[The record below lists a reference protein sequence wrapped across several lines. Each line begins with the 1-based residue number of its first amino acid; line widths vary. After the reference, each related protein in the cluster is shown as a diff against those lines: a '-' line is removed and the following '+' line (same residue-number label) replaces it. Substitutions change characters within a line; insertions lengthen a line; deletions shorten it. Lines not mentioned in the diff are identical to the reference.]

1 MALLPVAALMAVIAA
16 SCASMGRP
24 EGGPKDEL
32 PPVFLTSDPLPGALN
47 VKATKYRLRFDEN
60 IQLKDIQKNVIV
72 SPAQKRQPT
81 ITGNGRIVTVELRDT
96 LRDSTTYTIDF
107 GDAITDLNE
116 GNILDGFAYA
126 FSTGPVIDSLAISG
140 MVFEARTLEPA
151 QGMIVGAYRASE
163 PDSAITT
170 KPLERLTRTNQYGQ
184 FTLRNLAPGSYRLYA
199 LSDAN
204 GDYHWDRSENI
215 AFLGETVTPSTEEIT
230 VTDTV
235 KGSDGNDSTFTHPGT
250 LFLPNDVILTWFNED
265 YKQSYLDKHD
275 RQERNRLSLFFN
287 APMDSMPQLAIVAPS
302 GPLAHLDG
310 KPLREWG
317 ALDASAH
324 GDTLDVWIADSA
336 VIKTDSLFIAARY
349 LKTDTADRIVWAT
362 DTIKMFAR
370 KEKKSDKK
378 SLPDGPAKKGKKK
391 KVKGGDDAMAVADS
405 ATAAAPE
412 QPKIKLSIR
421 GGNTQQLNKPLVLS
435 VEKPVAVFDSL
446 AARLEVKPE
455 GDSVWTAVSGFHLT
469 KPEDAK
475 LLEFRGSPV
484 EWQSGA
490 SYRITVD
497 SASMTSIYGEPLER
511 FSSEFTARKRD
522 EYSSIVLNITGTGQ
536 RAAVAELLSKD
547 DKPVAVAP
555 VVNGRA
561 VFEYLEPSTYY
572 ARLFFDDNGNGR
584 YDTGALLDSV
594 QPEETVYYPKR
605 IPLKKNWDLEQSWN
619 IYETPLDQQKPSDI
633 KKNKPKKKDGEEDSG
648 EEEEEQQYDEFGPPV
663 NGGYTNPVGNSGGAG
678 RGSTGGRGG
687 LGGGRFQ
694 TNTGNTTTQIR
705 R

>member
-32 PPVFLTSDPLPGALN
+32 PPVFLTADPLPGALN

-72 SPAQKRQPT
+72 SPAQKRQPS
-81 ITGNGRIVTVELRDT
+81 ITGNGRIVTVELRDS

-126 FSTGPVIDSLAISG
+126 FSTGPVIDTLAISG
-140 MVFEARTLEPA
+140 MVFEARNLEPA
-151 QGMIVGAYRASE
+151 QGMIVGAYRDSE

-170 KPLERLTRTNQYGQ
+170 KPLERVTRTNQYGQ

-199 LSDAN
+199 LNDAN
-204 GDYHWDRSENI
+204 SDYHWDRSEDI
-215 AFLGETVTPSTEEIT
+215 AFLGEAVTPATEQIT

-250 LFLPNDVILTWFNED
+250 LFLPNDLILTWFNEN
-265 YKQSYLDKHD
+265 YKPSYITKY
-275 RQERNRLSLFFN
+275 ERTDINRLSLLFN
-287 APMDSMPQLAIVAPS
+287 APMDSMPEITIVAQD
-302 GPLAHLDG
+302 GPLA
-310 KPLREWG
+310 PLAGRPLKEWG
-317 ALDASAH
+317 VMDASAH

-349 LKTDTADRIVWAT
+349 LKTDTADRLVWAA
-362 DTIKMFAR
+362 DTLRMFLRKGQKASDSPSGDSPRKGAR
-370 KEKKSDKK
+370 KGNG
-378 SLPDGPAKKGKKK
+378 SLSEAEPD
-391 KVKGGDDAMAVADS
+391 
-405 ATAAAPE
+405 TAAAAVPE
-412 QPKIKLSIR
+412 QPRIKLSIE
-421 GGNTQQLNKPLVLS
+421 GGNTQQLNLPLRLK
-435 VEKPVAVFDSL
+435 VEKPVAKYDSL

-455 GDSVWTAVSGFHLT
+455 GDSVWTTVPGFHLS
-469 KPEDAK
+469 KPADIG

-490 SYRITVD
+490 SYRLAVD
-497 SASMTSIYGEPLER
+497 SAAMTSIYGEPLAA
-511 FSSEFTARKRD
+511 FSGEFAARKRD
-522 EYSSIVLNITGTGQ
+522 EYSSIILNISGTGS
-536 RAAVAELLSKD
+536 RPAVAELLNKD
-547 DKPVAVAP
+547 DKPVAAAP

-561 VFEYLEPSTYY
+561 VFEYLEPETYY

-584 YDTGALLDSV
+584 YDTGVLLDSV
-594 QPEETVYYPKR
+594 QPEEVVYYPKR
-605 IPLKKNWDLEQSWN
+605 IPLKKNWDLEQTWSV
-619 IYETPLDQQKPSDI
+619 YETPLDQQKPSDI
-633 KKNKPKKKDGEEDSG
+633 KKNKPKKKDGEEET
-648 EEEEEQQYDEFGPPV
+648 EEEEEQQYDEFGRPI
-663 NGGYTNPVGNSGGAG
+663 NGGYRNPFGNSG
-678 RGSTGGRGG
+678 SGGNRGG
-687 LGGGRFQ
+687 FRGGSFQ
-694 TNTGNTTTQIR
+694 TNTGNGNLSTQIR